1 MKIQEEIEEI
11 AAQEEMEQIN
21 KKILAM
27 LDKKERVKPTRERFK
42 VTLRM
47 DNICLVVLPTSYCF
61 SNKYYANREDYG
73 TPPPKN
79 KDIVKVIREYADGF
93 TSVSREGKEW
103 GYYIETKYLK
113 FIRK

>member
-1 MKIQEEIEEI
+1 
-11 AAQEEMEQIN
+11 MEQIN
-21 KKILAM
+21 AEILAM
-27 LDKKERVKPTRERFK
+27 LDKNEMVNPTRERFK

-47 DNICLVVLPTSYCF
+47 DNICLVVLPTDYCF
-61 SNKYYANREDYG
+61 TNKYYANREDYG
-73 TPPPKN
+73 TPPPQN

-93 TSVSREGKEW
+93 TSVIELSREGKEW

>member
-1 MKIQEEIEEI
+1 
-11 AAQEEMEQIN
+11 MEQIN
-21 KKILAM
+21 AEILAM
-27 LDKKERVKPTRERFK
+27 LDKNERVKPTKERFK

-47 DNICLVVLPTSYCF
+47 DNICLVVLPINYPF
-61 SNKYYANREDYG
+61 SNKYYTNIEDYG
-73 TPPPKN
+73 TPPPQN

-93 TSVSREGKEW
+93 TSVIELNREGKEW

>member
-1 MKIQEEIEEI
+1 MKNKKEVTQD
-11 AAQEEMEQIN
+11 EMEQIN
-21 KKILAM
+21 AKILAM
-27 LDKKERVKPTRERFK
+27 LDKNERVKPIKERFK

-47 DNICLVVLPTSYCF
+47 DNICLVVLPIDYCF
-61 SNKYYANREDYG
+61 TNKYYKNREDCK
-73 TPPPKN
+73 TTPPKN

-93 TSVSREGKEW
+93 TSVIELSREGEEW